1 MARVKNIQ
9 RETKRILNF
18 AICSWHRI
26 FGIFYIH
33 FFFSCLHSSA
43 MVNGDDGDDDVGC
56 RASVQCKMG
65 ESIAGRYVRMDNEI
79 GT

>member
-1 MARVKNIQ
+1 
-9 RETKRILNF
+9 
-18 AICSWHRI
+18 
-26 FGIFYIH
+26 
-33 FFFSCLHSSA
+33 